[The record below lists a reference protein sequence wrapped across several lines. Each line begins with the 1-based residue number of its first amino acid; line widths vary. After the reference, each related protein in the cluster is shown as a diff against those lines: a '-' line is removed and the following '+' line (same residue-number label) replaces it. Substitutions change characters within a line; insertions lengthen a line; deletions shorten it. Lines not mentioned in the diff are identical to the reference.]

1 MHDPALWAS
10 WYFWLLAFPALVIGT
25 LIRDWLGR
33 RRLVRLRK
41 RP

>member
-10 WYFWLLAFPALVIGT
+10 WYIWLLTFPASIIAT
-25 LIRDWLGR
+25 LIRDWLER